1 MGEVYLDELCVTGA
15 VTLPRYTHATRR
27 GIPRY
32 TLVAMWC
39 CYNDVLGGTG

>member
-1 MGEVYLDELCVTGA
+1 MGEVYLDELC

-32 TLVAMWC
+32 TLVAMWS